1 MEWSRRHSLI
11 GNHPNYSRSK
21 ITWPLRI
28 QMKKKGDLCPKYLEN
43 SPLLKVC
50 VYAVSVMHTMQI
62 SILCLYLRTGAKY
75 TICTVLLS
83 CIILFR
89 KNVSTANSST
99 FWFTAFSKKL
109 FESMWISFW
118 WWHKFCLT
126 LWQFPDW
133 HVLAWAASHPE
144 LKVEL
149 GRWGLEALSWSYRA
163 LDVPGCWHNVLLFLQ
178 KLSTRKQFNQQ
189 FSRIDKKDVFI
200 IHLGLQI
207 KLTFTRSMLRC
218 WRCCML
224 RCLFWSGPDSGPP
237 GLAIVF

>member
-43 SPLLKVC
+43 APLLKVC
-50 VYAVSVMHTMQI
+50 IYALSVMHKMPL
-62 SILCLYLRTGAKY
+62 SILCLYMRTRTKY

-133 HVLAWAASHPE
+133 HVLAWARES
-144 LKVEL
+144 
-149 GRWGLEALSWSYRA
+149 SRA
-163 LDVPGCWHNVLLFLQ
+163 
-178 KLSTRKQFNQQ
+178 
-189 FSRIDKKDVFI
+189 
-200 IHLGLQI
+200 
-207 KLTFTRSMLRC
+207 
-218 WRCCML
+218 
-224 RCLFWSGPDSGPP
+224 
-237 GLAIVF
+237 